1 MKRVVFSKYARQELE
16 DAVEYYELKFP
27 GLGDKLKDEVKIA
40 VIRICE
46 YPQAWSVERGEIR
59 KALLHKF
66 PYKLLYSVEE
76 DHLFIIAFA
85 HQHQK
90 PNYWVDRG

>member
-27 GLGDKLKDEVKIA
+27 GLGDKLKVEVKKA
-40 VIRICE
+40 VIRICG
-46 YPQAWSVERGEIR
+46 YPQARSVERGEIR
-59 KALLHKF
+59 KALLYKF

-90 PNYWVDRG
+90 PNYWVDRV